1 MGKLFGTDGVR
12 GVVNTYPMDVETA
25 LSIGRATGRY
35 FKKDPDDDPFI
46 LIGQDT
52 RLSGDMI
59 AQAVGAGI
67 CSAGMNVS
75 LIGVLPTPAVAFL
88 TRQMG
93 AAAGVVISASHNP
106 FEDNGIKLFD
116 SNGYKL
122 DDQAEDEIE
131 ALMDQAAASIA
142 PGQTGRSLAVEKAG
156 EQYLSFLQDGFAELN
171 LNEIKIVVDCSNGA
185 TYQVAPEL
193 FRRLGARV
201 IPIHAAPDGRNINA
215 GCGSQHPED
224 LAGQVVKQ
232 RADLGLAFD
241 GDGDRLIAV
250 DEKGKVLTGDQIIAI
265 CASHLKNKGKLKNN
279 KVVTTVMSNMGF
291 RLAMKALG
299 IEHFAT
305 QVGDRYV
312 MQEMLAQ
319 DAVLGGEDSGH
330 MIFRDQ
336 HTTGDGILAA
346 VRLLEAVHSENV
358 QLSALSKVMTV
369 FPQILINVDVL
380 TKPDLNSIPEI
391 IDAIKAAE
399 NQLGDQGRV
408 LVRYSGTQAQCRV
421 MVEGPT
427 RDATRQLC
435 QQIANAVRNTLA
447 AEE

>member
-1 MGKLFGTDGVR
+1 MGRLFGTDGVR
-12 GVVNTYPMDVETA
+12 GVANTYPMDAETA
-25 LSIGRATGRY
+25 LSIGRAAARY
-35 FKKDPDDDPFI
+35 FKTNQDDDQFI
-46 LIGQDT
+46 VIGQDT

-75 LIGVLPTPAVAFL
+75 LVGILPTPAVAFL
-88 TRQMG
+88 THKMG

-106 FEDNGIKLFD
+106 FADNGIKLFN

-131 ALMDQAAASIA
+131 ALMEQAAAPVA
-142 PGQTGRSLAVEKAG
+142 PNRTGRSLDNEDAS
-156 EQYLSFLQDGFAELN
+156 EQYLSFLQNGFAELN
-171 LNEIKIVVDCSNGA
+171 LNGIKMVVDCSNGA

-193 FRRLGARV
+193 FRRLGAKV
-201 IPIHAAPDGRNINA
+201 IPIHAAPDGTNINA
-215 GCGSQHPED
+215 DCGSQHPQD
-224 LAGQVVKQ
+224 MARQVVRHQ
-232 RADLGLAFD
+232 ADLGLAFD
-241 GDGDRLIAV
+241 GDGDRLVAA
-250 DEKGKVLTGDQIIAI
+250 DEKGNLLTGDQIIAI
-265 CASHLKNKGKLKNN
+265 CANHLKNKGKLKNN
-279 KVVTTVMSNMGF
+279 KVVTTIMSNMGF
-291 RLAMKALG
+291 RLAMKTLG
-299 IEHFAT
+299 IGHFAT

-319 DAVLGGEDSGH
+319 DAILGGEDSGH

-346 VRLLEAVHSENV
+346 VRLLEALQAENAP
-358 QLSALSKVMTV
+358 LSTLSKVMKV

-391 IDAIKAAE
+391 MDAIKAAE

-427 RDATRQLC
+427 RDITYQLC
-435 QQIANAVRNTLA
+435 QQIADAVRNSLA
-447 AEE
+447 AE